1 MAECDVSDDDW
12 LAARFEEHRARLN
25 ALAYRML
32 GSRTEAE
39 DTVQDAWLRVS
50 RSDATGV
57 ANLGGWLRTV
67 VSRLCLNVLQSR
79 RARPEVPFDLE
90 ALEPI
95 ASQDERSDPEQE
107 ALLADSIGL
116 ALHIVLDTLTPSER
130 VAFVLHD
137 MFEVPFEEIAPIL
150 DRRAAATRQLAS
162 RARRRVH
169 QVDTSAMSDRARH
182 YKIVDAFLAAS
193 KNRDFV
199 ALLQYLDPSVVL
211 RADQAAVALGAVEV
225 RGSEQVARSFVG
237 KLGGAK
243 PAMVNGSLGA
253 VWIPGGQPR
262 VVFTFE
268 VSGERITAVELI
280 ADRERLQELELD
292 FETG

>member
-12 LAARFEEHRARLN
+12 LAARFEEHRARLS

-57 ANLGGWLRTV
+57 ANLGSWLATV

-95 ASQDERSDPEQE
+95 ASQDERSDPERE

-116 ALHIVLDTLTPSER
+116 ALHIVLDTLTPSVR

-137 MFEVPFEEIAPIL
+137 MFEVPFEEIALIL
-150 DRRAAATRQLAS
+150 DRSAAATLQLAS
-162 RARRRVH
+162 RARRRVR

-193 KNRDFV
+193 KNREFG
-199 ALLQYLDPSVVL
+199 ALLQYLDPSVGL
-211 RADQAAVALGAVEV
+211 SAYMAAITHGAVEV
-225 RGSEQVARSFVG
+225 RGS
-237 KLGGAK
+237 
-243 PAMVNGSLGA
+243 
-253 VWIPGGQPR
+253 
-262 VVFTFE
+262 
-268 VSGERITAVELI
+268 
-280 ADRERLQELELD
+280 
-292 FETG
+292 

>member
-32 GSRTEAE
+32 SSRTEAE

-57 ANLGGWLRTV
+57 ANLGSWLRTV

-116 ALHIVLDTLTPSER
+116 GLHIVPDALTRSER
-130 VAFVLHD
+130 VSVGRHD
-137 MFEVPFEEIAPIL
+137 MAEGPV
-150 DRRAAATRQLAS
+150 AS
-162 RARRRVH
+162 MA
-169 QVDTSAMSDRARH
+169 
-182 YKIVDAFLAAS
+182 
-193 KNRDFV
+193 
-199 ALLQYLDPSVVL
+199 
-211 RADQAAVALGAVEV
+211 
-225 RGSEQVARSFVG
+225 
-237 KLGGAK
+237 
-243 PAMVNGSLGA
+243 
-253 VWIPGGQPR
+253 
-262 VVFTFE
+262 
-268 VSGERITAVELI
+268 
-280 ADRERLQELELD
+280 
-292 FETG
+292 